1 MLTQLRLLNN
11 FLRYFLLDSM
21 ISSLSKRFNQC
32 ALLFAAAALCVGAQ
46 AQTSFEL
53 QELNMTLQVAAQKIQ
68 TLETAL
74 AASKDKNAALAQSA
88 AASNQ
93 EAIDLK
99 DRYDRLRGL
108 LEGLGIS
115 AIETNPQKTQERLL
129 SSLSD
134 LRIAETSRQ
143 KLADCLMELAESSLA
158 FAKTV
163 TSPDA
168 ITGDRLQK
176 SLLNAESTLAVAS
189 ARPLETT
196 APAASLQDA
205 RIVSLKNEL
214 GITVL
219 SVGARDGVKPGMP
232 FEIYRE
238 DKPIAKVLV
247 TEVRN
252 SVSGAV
258 VQELANIADPV
269 QVGDKGKVDTN
280 RSL

>member
-1 MLTQLRLLNN
+1 MILSLLQ
-11 FLRYFLLDSM
+11 
-21 ISSLSKRFNQC
+21 RFNQC
-32 ALLFAAAALCVGAQ
+32 ALLLAAVVLCGGAQ

-53 QELNMTLQVAAQKIQ
+53 QELNMTLQVAAQKLQAKESEI
-68 TLETAL
+68 
-74 AASKDKNAALAQSA
+74 ASLKDKNAALAQSA

-93 EAIDLK
+93 EAIELK

-115 AIETNPQKTQERLL
+115 AIETNPEKTQERLL

-143 KLADCLMELAESSLA
+143 KLADRLMDLAESSLA

-163 TSPDA
+163 STPDA
-168 ITGDRLQK
+168 VTGDRLQK
-176 SLLNAESTLAVAS
+176 SLLSAESTLAVAS
-189 ARPLETT
+189 ARPLEST
-196 APAASLQDA
+196 APATDLQEA
-205 RIVSLKNEL
+205 RIASLKNEL
-214 GITVL
+214 GIAVL

-247 TEVRN
+247 IEVRN
-252 SVSGAV
+252 STSGAV
-258 VQELANIADPV
+258 VQELANVADPV

>member
-1 MLTQLRLLNN
+1 
-11 FLRYFLLDSM
+11 M
-21 ISSLSKRFNQC
+21 ISSLLQCFNQC
-32 ALLFAAAALCVGAQ
+32 ALLLAAVALCGGVQ

-53 QELNMTLQVAAQKIQ
+53 QELNMTLQLAAQKIQ
-68 TLETAL
+68 TLETAM

-93 EAIDLK
+93 EAIELK

-115 AIETNPQKTQERLL
+115 AIETNPEKTHERFLA
-129 SSLSD
+129 SLSD

-143 KLADCLMELAESSLA
+143 KLADSLMELAESSLA

-163 TSPDA
+163 ATPDA

-176 SLLNAESTLAVAS
+176 SLLTAESTLAAAS
-189 ARPLETT
+189 ARPFEST
-196 APAASLQDA
+196 APAADLKDA

-214 GITVL
+214 GIAVL

>member
-1 MLTQLRLLNN
+1 MITRPKHYAQLPLLIAVVIMC
-11 FLRYFLLDSM
+11 RS
-21 ISSLSKRFNQC
+21 
-32 ALLFAAAALCVGAQ
+32 VQ

-53 QELNMTLQVAAQKIQ
+53 QELNTTLQVAAQKIQ
-68 TLETAL
+68 TLETQL
-74 AASKDKNAALAQSA
+74 SAAKDKNDALAQSA
-88 AASNQ
+88 AASSQ
-93 EAIDLK
+93 ESIELK
-99 DRYDRLRGL
+99 DRYERLRGL
-108 LEGLGIS
+108 LEGLGI
-115 AIETNPQKTQERLL
+115 AALETNPEKTQERLL

-143 KLADCLMELAESSLA
+143 KLGDALMELAESSLS

-163 TSPDA
+163 QTPDTLA
-168 ITGDRLQK
+168 GDRLQK
-176 SLLNAESTLAVAS
+176 ALVNAESILVAAAS
-189 ARPLETT
+189 KPTETT
-196 APAASLQDA
+196 DKTADLQNV
-205 RIVSLKNEL
+205 RVVSLKNEL
-214 GITVL
+214 GIAVL
-219 SVGARDGVKPGMP
+219 SVGSQDGVKPGMP
-232 FEIYRE
+232 FEIFRE